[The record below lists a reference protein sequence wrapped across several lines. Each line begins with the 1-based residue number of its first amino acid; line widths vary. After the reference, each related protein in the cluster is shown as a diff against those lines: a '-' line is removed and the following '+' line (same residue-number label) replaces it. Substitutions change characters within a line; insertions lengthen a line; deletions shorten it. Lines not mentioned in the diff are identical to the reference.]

1 MIKRWLEEKLAAMM
15 QVRRGVNLTGSRQ
28 SGKTT
33 LTGMV
38 KLPNCRRY
46 TMDDK
51 DVRRS
56 AADDPKGFVKHA
68 KDETII
74 LDEVQKVPDLLD
86 AIKIVLDG
94 NNERGQYLL
103 TGSANLRFMKAV
115 KDSLAGR
122 LGWIRL
128 RTLSLGEINGNK
140 PNFLK
145 VAFARDFKD
154 DYPEIDKRQAIGIAF
169 KGGYPEPLEFSA
181 QDRYDWFDAYLND
194 LLTKDVRDVTEI
206 RKLSVLKSVA
216 VWLLAHSSR
225 FFAVDELAAKTSL
238 SKETAD
244 NYMETLKA
252 LYLFDCVPAYAKS
265 DYALV
270 GKRPK
275 WLATDSSLMAN
286 ILGWREDDVYLD
298 QDRSGKLIETWVYQQ
313 IATIAEVSGEYEISH
328 YRDSKKREIDFLVER
343 KDGALLGIEV
353 KSGAVNSCDFAHL
366 KWFAANL
373 AQKPFTGIVI
383 HSGKDVLPFGEGFY
397 AVPFSAL
404 AE

>member
-145 VAFARDFKD
+145 VAFARDF
-154 DYPEIDKRQAIGIAF
+154 Q
-169 KGGYPEPLEFSA
+169 
-181 QDRYDWFDAYLND
+181 
-194 LLTKDVRDVTEI
+194 
-206 RKLSVLKSVA
+206 
-216 VWLLAHSSR
+216 
-225 FFAVDELAAKTSL
+225 
-238 SKETAD
+238 
-244 NYMETLKA
+244 
-252 LYLFDCVPAYAKS
+252 
-265 DYALV
+265 
-270 GKRPK
+270 
-275 WLATDSSLMAN
+275 
-286 ILGWREDDVYLD
+286 
-298 QDRSGKLIETWVYQQ
+298 KLIN
-313 IATIAEVSGEYEISH
+313 A
-328 YRDSKKREIDFLVER
+328 RPL
-343 KDGALLGIEV
+343 ALPSRVAIRNRW
-353 KSGAVNSCDFAHL
+353 SFRRRTDT
-366 KWFAANL
+366 
-373 AQKPFTGIVI
+373 TGSTLI
-383 HSGKDVLPFGEGFY
+383 
-397 AVPFSAL
+397 
-404 AE
+404 